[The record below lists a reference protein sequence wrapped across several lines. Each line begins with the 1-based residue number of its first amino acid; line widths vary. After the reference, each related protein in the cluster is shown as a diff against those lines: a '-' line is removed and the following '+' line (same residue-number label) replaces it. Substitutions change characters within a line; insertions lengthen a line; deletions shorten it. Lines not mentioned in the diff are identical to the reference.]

1 MLTYDQLSKMTG
13 APLKQAG
20 LDVGVEYVPGETKE
34 TFLGRVMD
42 PQLTT
47 LAAVATPAEPEWLSG
62 TAPVVRPAAVSTEMN
77 LAQKVEEALR
87 RVNEFYHAIQP
98 VIDFVQA
105 LRTEKMTTPTEVAKI
120 LKDGHYVTMEELAAA
135 EARILNIVLA
145 AVKATRTENTDDD
158 EAVEVKIEEELS
170 ELDQI
175 RADLAA
181 LIQPKSKTKVTKPAA
196 EEEKPKAKKAG
207 RQVKIGA

>member
-1 MLTYDQLSKMTG
+1 MRAYLRKLPGG
-13 APLKQAG
+13 ALIP
-20 LDVGVEYVPGETKE
+20 
-34 TFLGRVMD
+34 
-42 PQLTT
+42 
-47 LAAVATPAEPEWLSG
+47 
-62 TAPVVRPAAVSTEMN
+62 
-77 LAQKVEEALR
+77 
-87 RVNEFYHAIQP
+87 
-98 VIDFVQA
+98 
-105 LRTEKMTTPTEVAKI
+105 
-120 LKDGHYVTMEELAAA
+120 
-135 EARILNIVLA
+135 
-145 AVKATRTENTDDD
+145 DDD